1 MAKILIPRSDSVDV
15 KVIEPSDF
23 ESYFSDD
30 VLNNYIKTGL
40 TLSAGTGLS
49 VNVSTGTARLK
60 GLFINNTTSSSKG
73 SLTANSTNYI
83 YIKR

>member
-30 VLNNYIKTGL
+30 LLNNYIKDGFTL
-40 TLSAGTGLS
+40 AKEIRNTDKNIPIIFLSA
-49 VNVSTGTARLK
+49 R
-60 GLFINNTTSSSKG
+60 
-73 SLTANSTNYI
+73 SLNL
-83 YIKR
+83 